1 MDIFS
6 AYSLLQWLAIGT
18 AAFIIGL
25 NKAGLKG
32 MDMLSVTLMAFV
44 FGSKSSTGVVL
55 PLLCTADIAAVWYYN
70 RHAQWQHFRRLVP
83 WMMAGIVLGV
93 YWGNQLNEAR
103 FRMVMACIIIITIVI
118 VLWMEYRKSAAV
130 PSSPL
135 FAAGAG
141 LTAGVTT
148 MLGNLAGAFANLYF
162 LAMRLPKN
170 DFIGTAAWLFL
181 FMNLF
186 KLPFQVFV
194 WHNITIQSLQTDI
207 VLIPALA
214 MGFGA
219 GLWLVAK
226 IRDTLYRKIVM
237 MLTLGGCVLMLLK

>member
-6 AYSLLQWLAIGT
+6 AYTLLQWLAIGS

-55 PLLCTADIAAVWYYN
+55 PLLCVADIAAVWYYN
-70 RHAQWQHFRRLVP
+70 RHAQWHHFRRLVP
-83 WMMAGIVLGV
+83 WMMAGILLGV
-93 YWGNQLNEAR
+93 YWGNQMNEVR
-103 FRMVMACIIIITIVI
+103 FKMVMACIIVVTIVI
-118 VLWMEYRKSAAV
+118 VLAMEYRKSATI
-130 PSSPL
+130 PSNPL

-141 LTAGVTT
+141 LSAGVTT

-186 KLPFQVFV
+186 KLPFQVFF
-194 WHNITIQSLQTDI
+194 WHNINTKSLQTDL

-214 MGFGA
+214 LGFATGM
-219 GLWLVAK
+219 WLVAK
-226 IRDTLYRKIVM
+226 IQDTLYRKLVMVLTLVGCVM
-237 MLTLGGCVLMLLK
+237 MLLK